1 LDIDR
6 FFLETL
12 DDLESRA
19 IWGASEYSLL
29 RASALLRELLID
41 ERPLV
46 HQVNRK
52 RQLRLRFG
60 VRQAP
65 PRDSKDLFWLGID
78 PSESVEA
85 AGLAGG
91 KVVEVGVPQLLGLEM
106 LFLGASTLT
115 ARDLITLGANV
126 QGGVHHGPARDPQH
140 RALQDFSIQVSHGR
154 TPIELVAMIPISH
167 VLLAGLEPLRS
178 RVRLELPELP
188 PDPGGRVVVRGR

>member
-1 LDIDR
+1 MDIDR

-52 RQLRLRFG
+52 RQIRLRFG

-65 PRDSKDLFWLGID
+65 PRDSNDLFWLGID
-78 PSESVEA
+78 PSQSVEA
-85 AGLAGG
+85 AGLTGG
-91 KVVEVGVPQLLGLEM
+91 TVTEVGIPQLLGLEM
-106 LFLGASTLT
+106 LFLGAFTLT

-126 QGGVHHGPARDPQH
+126 RGGVHHGPATDPKHKAMQE
-140 RALQDFSIQVSHGR
+140 FSIQVSHGR
-154 TPIELVAMIPISH
+154 TPIELVGMIPITN
-167 VLLAGLEPLRS
+167 VLLVGLEPLRS
-178 RVRLELPELP
+178 TVRRELPDLP